1 MTLDRGEATSTWV
14 CDAAGQRRRA
24 LVVLLDPVSV
34 GLNDSFGVATSGTW
48 RKIDAYASPLRCGA
62 LLMYEQ
68 LGGLSGEA
76 KFEMRDAE
84 WGNCFG

>member
-14 CDAAGQRRRA
+14 CDAASQRRRA
-24 LVVLLDPVSV
+24 LVVLLDQVSV
-34 GLNDSFGVATSGTW
+34 GLSDSFSVAASGTW
-48 RKIDAYASPLRCGA
+48 RKIDACALSLRCGT

-76 KFEMRDAE
+76 KFEMRDAG